1 MLPRAVAL
9 LLVGVV
15 GGAVLTGSPSAPAR
29 VVWYRP
35 RTVVVLADRA
45 DSGGA
50 DGGDDGGVVC
60 RSWAGVRRT
69 DSGDAD
75 GGWRLLTAVSMPWQT
90 SRWSRYWWRC
100 RAAADELVAEVLGG
114 PNVEADGDG
123 VAVAVDGRGADG
135 DVVPQQT
142 SRSKSTASVDDVA
155 ITTIAQVVTATG
167 RDAR

>member
-75 GGWRLLTAVSMPWQT
+75 GGWRLLTAVSMPW
-90 SRWSRYWWRC
+90 R
-100 RAAADELVAEVLGG
+100 
-114 PNVEADGDG
+114 
-123 VAVAVDGRGADG
+123 
-135 DVVPQQT
+135 T
-142 SRSKSTASVDDVA
+142 SRSKSTTSIDDVA

>member
-1 MLPRAVAL
+1 MSGVSCLHDTPCHLEGGLANLVAMLPRAVAL

-60 RSWAGVRRT
+60 RSWAGRRPGHVVPTVRM
-69 DSGDAD
+69 
-75 GGWRLLTAVSMPWQT
+75 LTA
-90 SRWSRYWWRC
+90 
-100 RAAADELVAEVLGG
+100 AGG
-114 PNVEADGDG
+114 C
-123 VAVAVDGRGADG
+123 
-135 DVVPQQT
+135 
-142 SRSKSTASVDDVA
+142 
-155 ITTIAQVVTATG
+155 
-167 RDAR
+167 